1 MAIYHFSAKV
11 ISRVNGSS
19 AVASAAYRAAERL
32 HDDRLGRNH
41 DFSNKAGVVHSEIML
56 PEGAP
61 ERLNDRATLWNE
73 VEAKEKRGDAQLARE
88 VEFSIPR
95 EMNQQQGI
103 QLARDFVEKQ
113 FVERGMVAD
122 LNVHWDMGKDGQPK
136 PHAHVML
143 SMRDVGPDGF
153 GNKNRDWNDRAL
165 LKEWR
170 EAWADHVNERLA
182 ALDID
187 ARIDHRSLEAQ
198 GIDLEPQHKIGP
210 AASRMPGQGLEA
222 ERVED
227 HARIARENGE
237 KIIARP
243 EIALDAITRQQATF
257 TRRDLAQFAFR
268 HSDGKDQ
275 FDQVMSAVRTSP
287 ELVALGKDGKGEDR
301 FTSRDMID
309 TEQRL
314 ERAAEGLAIDRGHGV
329 GDAHVSRAL
338 ASAEGRGLD
347 LSAEQRGALEHIT
360 GDKGLASIV
369 GYAGTGKSAMLG
381 VAREAWES
389 GGYQVRGAA
398 LSGIA
403 AEGLE
408 GGSGIASRTI
418 ASMEYQWGQ
427 GRELLGPRDVLVI
440 DEAGMIGTRQMERV
454 LSHAEQAGAKVV
466 LVGDPEQLQAIEAG
480 AAFRAVTERHGW
492 AEITEIRRQHEDWQ
506 KEATRAL
513 ATGRTDEAIRAYAEH
528 GMVHAAETR
537 EQARAELIEGWDHA
551 RLAEP
556 EKSRII
562 LTHTNAEVRE
572 LNEEARERL
581 RANGELGQDVH
592 VSAERGE
599 RAFATGD
606 HIMFFKN
613 DRGLGVK
620 NGTLGKVE
628 RVSPDSMVVSLE
640 NGRSVAFDL
649 KDYAHVDHGYAA
661 TFHKAQGVTVD
672 QDHALVTPGMD
683 RYSTYVGMSRHRESV
698 HLHYGRD
705 DFADERQLIR
715 TLSRERPKDMASDYD
730 RASDSRDR
738 DAEIR
743 AFADRR
749 GVSGEIRVADAPERK
764 GVELL
769 GVRAGTMR
777 QMGEDP
783 RTREIGEGRGAGEA
797 KAAGE
802 GRPRRGMFDGL
813 KLSAEPAKAAEPA
826 PDTKDAAKEKAA
838 PKRGMFDGL
847 KLSPRT
853 PAPAKETPARAEQRQ
868 DRDFRRAVERASRSA
883 EAVLQARA
891 SGGPVLEHQ
900 KVALERA
907 TQALDQIR
915 AGASHDMAS
924 VMRRDPGL
932 LREAAAGRSGPMVE
946 AMAQEARVR
955 ADPNLR
961 ADRFVERWQGLSAQR
976 DALYRAGD
984 MTGREKAGKEM
995 AGMAKSL
1002 ERDPQVE
1009 SILRDRTRELGLEMG
1024 MERSRDIGRGDLGR
1038 ELTQDL
1044 GIGRDRGLG
1053 R

>member
-11 ISRVNGSS
+11 ISRVSGSS

-41 DFSNKAGVVHSEIML
+41 DFSNKAGVVHSDIML

-143 SMRDVGPDGF
+143 SMREVGPDGF
-153 GNKNRDWNDRAL
+153 GNKNRDWNDRGL

-182 ALDID
+182 ELDID
-187 ARIDHRSLEAQ
+187 ARIDHRTLEAQ
-198 GIDLEPQHKIGP
+198 GIELEPQSKIGP
-210 AASRMPGQGLEA
+210 AASRMPDQGLEA

-227 HARIARENGE
+227 HARIARENGD

-275 FDQVMSAVRTSP
+275 FDQVMSAVRISP
-287 ELVALGKDGKGEDR
+287 ELVALGKDGRGEDR
-301 FTSRDMID
+301 FTSRDMIE

-314 ERAAEGLAIDRGHGV
+314 ERAGDRLADRSGLGLPA
-329 GDAHVSRAL
+329 DATYASRA
-338 ASAEGRGLD
+338 AGS
-347 LSAEQRGALEHIT
+347 GALSLGGQQQEALAHIT
-360 GDKGLASIV
+360 GKSDLAIVV
-369 GYAGTGKSAMLG
+369 GYAGTGKSTMLS
-381 VAREAWES
+381 VARDEWER

-454 LSHAEQAGAKVV
+454 LSEAERAGAKVV
-466 LVGDPEQLQAIEAG
+466 LVGDAEQLQAIEAG
-480 AAFRAVTERHGW
+480 AAFRALAERHGA
-492 AEITEIRRQHEDWQ
+492 AEINEVRRQHEDWQ
-506 KEATRAL
+506 KDATRAL
-513 ATGRTDEAIRAYAEH
+513 ATGRTGEAIYAYEQH

-537 EQARAELIEGWDHA
+537 EAARESLVEGWDCA
-551 RLAEP
+551 RIADP
-556 EKSRII
+556 DKTRII
-562 LTHTNAEVRE
+562 LTHTNAEVRD
-572 LNEEARERL
+572 LNLAARDRL
-581 RANGELGQDVH
+581 RDAGELGTDVR
-592 VSAERGE
+592 VSAERGARE
-599 RAFATGD
+599 FATGD
-606 HIMFFKN
+606 RIMFLKN
-613 DRGLGVK
+613 ERGLGVK

-628 RVSPDSMVVSLE
+628 RVSPDSMAVKLDD
-640 NGRSVAFDL
+640 GRSVAFDL
-649 KDYAHVDHGYAA
+649 KNYAHVDHGYAA
-661 TFHKAQGVTVD
+661 TIHKSQGVTVD
-672 QDHALVTPGMD
+672 QGHVLATPGMD
-683 RYSTYVGMSRHRESV
+683 RHSAYVALSRHRDGV
-698 HLHYGRD
+698 QLHYGRD
-705 DFADERQLIR
+705 DFADQRQLTR
-715 TLSRERPKDMASDYD
+715 TLSRERAKDMASDYPMY
-730 RASDSRDR
+730 RDR
-738 DAEIR
+738 EARDLEGEIR

-749 GVSGEIRVADAPERK
+749 GVSSEIRVADAPERK

-769 GVRAGTMR
+769 GVRAGAMR

-783 RTREIGEGRGAGEA
+783 RAREIDEGRGAGEA

-826 PDTKDAAKEKAA
+826 PETKDAAKEKAA
-838 PKRGMFDGL
+838 RRRGMFDGL
-847 KLSPRT
+847 KLSRRT
-853 PAPAKETPARAEQRQ
+853 PAPTPAKEPPARAEQGQ

-907 TQALDQIR
+907 GQALDQIR
-915 AGASHDMAS
+915 AGASRDMAS
-924 VMRRDPGL
+924 AMRRDPGL

-946 AMAQEARVR
+946 AIRQEARVR
-955 ADPNLR
+955 TDPNLR
-961 ADRFVERWQGLSAQR
+961 ADRFVERWQQLSQDR
-976 DALYRAGD
+976 DRLYRAGD

-1009 SILRDRTRELGLEMG
+1009 SILRGRTRELGLEIG
-1024 MERSRDIGRGDLGR
+1024 MERGRDLGR
-1038 ELTQDL
+1038 QLTQGL
-1044 GIGRDRGLG
+1044 EISRDRGMS